1 MVKWH
6 EEVKL
11 ILTVYAQNMRGCVYQ
26 EDMDAEGS
34 SSMLMLI
41 NVNVNANLPMPKC
54 SLIGTTMEFGGLFA
68 ANVTMQTH

>member
-41 NVNVNANLPMPKC
+41 NVNVNVNA
-54 SLIGTTMEFGGLFA
+54 G
-68 ANVTMQTH
+68 